1 MALSSQLCLSSTIIT
16 DHHRWRHYS
25 YCKTAWQPGATDTK
39 DETTP
44 SSDLRCPEIGVP
56 DHGIVADNRSY
67 ESCSRHLD
75 NFGTGYMVRRCGVYM
90 LNTNRFR
97 IS

>member
-1 MALSSQLCLSSTIIT
+1 LLNSNIP
-16 DHHRWRHYS
+16 HR
-25 YCKTAWQPGATDTK
+25 QPSAADTK
-39 DETTP
+39 GETKP

-56 DHGIVADNRSY
+56 DHGGIVADSHSYRS
-67 ESCSRHLD
+67 CVRHLD
-75 NFGTGYMVRRCGVYM
+75 DFDTGYMVCRCGVYM